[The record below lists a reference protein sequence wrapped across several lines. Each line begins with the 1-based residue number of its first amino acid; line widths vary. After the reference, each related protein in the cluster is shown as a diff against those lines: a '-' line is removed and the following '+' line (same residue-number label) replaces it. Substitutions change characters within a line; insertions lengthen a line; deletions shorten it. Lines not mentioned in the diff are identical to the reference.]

1 MATKRGNSLENWLR
15 GTADNDK
22 LYGGDGDDILMGLG
36 GDDVLTGGND
46 RDVLIGG
53 PGTDVLNGG
62 PGNDVLIGGEGDQ
75 DFFIGGAG
83 ADVLLGSGGSKV
95 TAFYH
100 HSPAGVTVNLAT
112 GRGQGGDAEGDVLIG
127 IPRVGGSNYGDTL
140 TGDEQD
146 NYFWWSRG
154 ADVLDGGGG
163 IDTLNYLFPDQG
175 VEVDLGV
182 TDAEGWTRVTGP
194 DGEVDKLK
202 NIENLDGDNYEDT
215 LRGDENVN
223 KLWGRGGR
231 DVLEGRGGAD
241 TLDGGSDNDT
251 ASYAHSPGGVTVDLT
266 LTGPQA
272 TENNH
277 DAAGDTLI
285 GIENLEGSNHSDR
298 LTGDDGANVLEGRGG
313 ADTLDGGRGSDTA
326 SYAHSPGGVTVD
338 LTLTGPQAT
347 ENNHDAAG
355 DTLIGIENLEGSS
368 DADTLRGDE
377 NANKLQGGGG
387 DDVLEGRGGADTLDG
402 GLGGDTASYA
412 HSPGGVT
419 VDLTLTG
426 PQATENNH
434 DAAGDTL
441 IGIENLE
448 GSNHSDRLTGDDGN
462 NVLEGRGGADVLD
475 GGSGYDTA
483 SYAHSPGGVTVNLT
497 LTGPQATENNHD
509 AAGDTLIGIENLEG
523 SNHSDRLTGD
533 DGLNVLEGRGGADTL
548 DGGRG
553 VHDTASYTHS
563 PGGVTV
569 DLTLTG
575 PQATENNHDAAG
587 DTLIGIEY
595 LEGSNH
601 SDRLTGD
608 DGRNVLYGR
617 GGNDNLYGGDR
628 IDVLYG
634 GDGIDVLYGGDGND
648 HLYGG
653 DGSDT
658 LYGGDGSDVLY
669 GGYGSDVLY
678 GWDESDVLY
687 GGPGSDVLEGGIGS
701 DLLYG
706 GGGNDSLE
714 GGTGAD
720 KFVFDRES
728 VVNTQ
733 SETET
738 RTLAGETD
746 TVTDFSGQEGDSLDL
761 RDLKTHSLF
770 IGGTTPGTELSLLR
784 DEGAAFT
791 GVKGQIRWWWD
802 DQPGT
807 DNDVTHVQVDLDGD
821 GNANFQ
827 VDLTG
832 LHSLVVADFDLG

>member
-1 MATKRGNSLENWLR
+1 MATKRGNSLDNRLR
-15 GTADNDK
+15 GTADNDRLYGLDGNDILWGLGGNDVLQGGDDRDVLFGGPGDDA
-22 LYGGDGDDILMGLG
+22 LYGGA
-36 GDDVLTGGND
+36 GDDVLIDT
-46 RDVLIGG
+46 
-53 PGTDVLNGG
+53 
-62 PGNDVLIGGEGDQ
+62 EGRS
-75 DFFIGGAG
+75 DFFIGGPG
-83 ADVLLGSGGSKV
+83 ADVMVGSGGSKV

-112 GRGQGGDAEGDVLIG
+112 GRGQGGDAEGDILFG

-163 IDTLNYLFPDQG
+163 IDTLNYLLPSQG
-175 VEVDLGV
+175 VTVDLGV

-215 LRGDENVN
+215 LRGDENAN

-277 DAAGDTLI
+277 DAAGDTLL

-355 DTLIGIENLEGSS
+355 DTLLGFEHLEGSNY
-368 DADTLRGDE
+368 ADTLRGDE

-387 DDVLEGRGGADTLDG
+387 DDVLEGRGGADVLDG
-402 GLGGDTASYA
+402 GRGYRDTASY
-412 HSPGGVT
+412 
-419 VDLTLTG
+419 
-426 PQATENNH
+426 
-434 DAAGDTL
+434 
-441 IGIENLE
+441 
-448 GSNHSDRLTGDDGN
+448 R
-462 NVLEGRGGADVLD
+462 
-475 GGSGYDTA
+475 
-483 SYAHSPGGVTVNLT
+483 HSPGGVTVN
-497 LTGPQATENNHD
+497 
-509 AAGDTLIGIENLEG
+509 
-523 SNHSDRLTGD
+523 
-533 DGLNVLEGRGGADTL
+533 
-548 DGGRG
+548 
-553 VHDTASYTHS
+553 
-563 PGGVTV
+563 
-569 DLTLTG
+569 LTLTG

-608 DGRNVLYGR
+608 NGLNVLEGR
-617 GGNDNLYGGDR
+617 GGADVLDGGVGLGTASYRHSPGGVTVDLTLTGPQATENNHDAAGDTLIRIWGLDGSNHSDRLTGDDGANVLEGRGGADVLDGGLDHDHASYRYSPGGVTVDLTLTGPQATENNHDAAGDTLIGIEHLVGSNHSDRLTGDDGNNALHGAAGNDYLYGGSGNDTLNGGIGNDELYGGDNN
-628 IDVLYG
+628 DVLYG
-634 GDGIDVLYGGDGND
+634 GDNNDSLYGGDGND
-648 HLYGG
+648 DLSGG
-653 DGSDT
+653 DGNDYLSGWDGNDTLDGWDGNDTLDGGIGNDTLDGGAGADT
-658 LYGGDGSDVLY
+658 LYGG
-669 GGYGSDVLY
+669 
-678 GWDESDVLY
+678 
-687 GGPGSDVLEGGIGS
+687 
-701 DLLYG
+701 
-706 GGGNDSLE
+706 
-714 GGTGAD
+714 TGAD
-720 KFVFDRES
+720 TFIFWTDS

-738 RTLAGETD
+738 RTLADETD
-746 TVTDFSGQEGDSLDL
+746 TVTDFSGQEGDSLNL
-761 RDLKTHSLF
+761 RYLKDHSLF
-770 IGGTTPGTELSLLR
+770 TGGTTPGTALSLLR

-791 GVKGQIRWWWD
+791 GVKGQVKWWWD

>member
-1 MATKRGNSLENWLR
+1 MATKRGNSLDNRLR
-15 GTADNDK
+15 GTADNDR
-22 LYGGDGDDILMGLG
+22 LYGLDGNDVLWGLG
-36 GDDVLTGGND
+36 GNDVLQGGDD
-46 RDVLIGG
+46 RDVLFGG
-53 PGTDVLNGG
+53 PGDDALYGG
-62 PGNDVLIGGEGDQ
+62 AGDDFLIDMEGRS
-75 DFFIGGAG
+75 DFFIGGPG
-83 ADVLLGSGGSKV
+83 ADVMVGSGGSKV

-100 HSPAGVTVNLAT
+100 LSTEGVTVNLAT
-112 GRGQGGDAEGDVLIG
+112 GRGQGGDAEGDILFG

-163 IDTLNYLFPDQG
+163 IDTLNYLLPSQG
-175 VEVDLGV
+175 VTVDLGV

-202 NIENLDGDNYEDT
+202 NIENLEGDNYEDT
-215 LRGDENVN
+215 LRGDENAN
-223 KLWGRGGR
+223 KLWGRGG
-231 DVLEGRGGAD
+231 
-241 TLDGGSDNDT
+241 ND
-251 ASYAHSPGGVTVDLT
+251 
-266 LTGPQA
+266 
-272 TENNH
+272 
-277 DAAGDTLI
+277 
-285 GIENLEGSNHSDR
+285 
-298 LTGDDGANVLEGRGG
+298 VLEGRGG

-355 DTLIGIENLEGSS
+355 DTLLGIENLEGSNY
-368 DADTLRGDE
+368 ADILMGDE
-377 NANKLQGGGG
+377 NANNIRGGGG
-387 DDVLEGRGGADTLDG
+387 SDEFEGRGGADTLDG
-402 GLGGDTASYA
+402 GLGGDIASYES
-412 HSPGGVT
+412 SPGGVT

-441 IGIENLE
+441 IGIEYLE

-617 GGNDNLYGGDR
+617 GGNDSLYGGDG